1 MAIEVDA
8 CTRTTATK
16 PLGDSGKA
24 IIVPTLTPSTI
35 Q

>member
-1 MAIEVDA
+1 MEVDA
-8 CTRTTATK
+8 STRTTATK
-16 PLGDSGKA
+16 PLGSSGNA